1 MKMFVQNEEQI
12 TVRTVKTRAA
22 DGTDFWEARF
32 ILELAGEARWHGVT
46 TTPHKSRDAAERDA
60 LAMARSKQWAPG
72 ASAHL
77 TPGCCLTKELED

>member
-12 TVRTVKTRAA
+12 TVRTAQTRAA

-32 ILELAGEARWHGVT
+32 VLELAGGPRWHGVT
-46 TTPHKSRDAAERDA
+46 TTPHKSRDAAEREA
-60 LAMARSKQWAPG
+60 LAMARSKQWALG

-77 TPGCCLTKELED
+77 TSGCCSTKEHED

>member
-12 TVRTVKTRAA
+12 TVRTVQTRAA

-32 ILELAGEARWHGVT
+32 ILELAGGARWHGVT

-60 LAMARSKQWAPG
+60 LAMARSRQWAPG
-72 ASAHL
+72 SAAHL
-77 TPGCCLTKELED
+77 TPGCRSTKELGD

>member
-32 ILELAGEARWHGVT
+32 ILELAGGARWHGVT
-46 TTPHKSRDAAERDA
+46 TAPHKSRDAAEREA
-60 LAMARSKQWAPG
+60 LAMARNKQWAPG
-72 ASAHL
+72 ASAQL
-77 TPGCCLTKELED
+77 IPGCCSTKYLED